1 MTMQPPSAQPPP
13 PEDVDR
19 FYATLLRALAKSP
32 RLIGL
37 TFRGH
42 QEAIEGAAKGA
53 VVSTGLVATSRD
65 PRVATLNGTITS
77 LYAVLGDLGAQLE
90 TISQAPQEREVV
102 FLPSTLFVIGMT
114 EHIAGFDVT
123 YVEQIN
129 PDRDPPVSARLTLDW
144 ARETTRTYLERSNWD
159 AQVAILNP
167 GKFVVP
173 LS

>member
-1 MTMQPPSAQPPP
+1 MQPPSAQPPP

-129 PDRDPPVSARLTLDW
+129 PDRDPPVSARPGTVQLGRASRHPQPRQVRRAPLMT
-144 ARETTRTYLERSNWD
+144 AMRQRHERQSH
-159 AQVAILNP
+159 
-167 GKFVVP
+167 
-173 LS
+173 